1 MFTSNSRD
9 KDKVEKEN
17 RDRFKRIA
25 TKRVNK
31 ILDTLEL
38 LNNCS
43 NRNSYVY
50 EETEIKKMFSAIK
63 EQLRITE
70 AVFDEQINKR
80 KSKFKF

>member
-1 MFTSNSRD
+1 MVKNRRD
-9 KDKVEKEN
+9 KVKVEELN

-43 NRNSYVY
+43 NRSSYSY
-50 EETEIKKMFSAIK
+50 EESEIKKMFTAIK

-70 AVFDEQINKR
+70 AVFDEQLNKK
-80 KSKFKF
+80 KSKFNF